1 MSRLQPIQGPGPGIR
16 MQGDGGPITV
26 SADGLTK
33 GRIYSIDALGTDAYA
48 TNEATITA
56 DKQANGL
63 LGVGLK
69 DAIEGEVAQVG
80 ITGHHQCLAGAAIP
94 IDTPVTCILATGRL
108 TATVLGVRVI
118 GRTLEASLADGDLIE
133 VDFDGDQGFGQG
145 L

>member
-1 MSRLQPIQGPGPGIR
+1 MSRLHPTQGPGPGVR
-16 MQGDGGPITV
+16 MQSDGAPITV
-26 SADGLTK
+26 SSDGLTE
-33 GRIYSIDALGTDAYA
+33 GRIYSIDASGTDPYA

-63 LGVGLK
+63 LGVAVRDGAQGDVRTVTISGVAK
-69 DAIEGEVAQVG
+69 AI
-80 ITGHHQCLAGAAIP
+80 AGAAIA

-108 TATVLGVRVI
+108 TATVAGVRVI
-118 GRTLEASLADGDLIE
+118 GRTLEASAADGDLIL